1 VVPPPVPLTA
11 DTERLVELVFAP
23 EHRAAVKDLLRS
35 RCGAGVPLMDG
46 ASAGQLERLRFAVLR
61 LSEGTMP
68 ELLRA
73 LDIANVDWRDVLV
86 AAGFGS
92 NLNAHR
98 DWFDERA
105 AR

>member
-1 VVPPPVPLTA
+1 VQAPAPLSA
-11 DTERLVELVFAP
+11 DTERLVELLFAP
-23 EHRAAVKDLLRS
+23 EHRAAAKDLLRL

-46 ASAGQLERLRFAVLR
+46 ASAGQFERLRFAVLK
-61 LSEGTMP
+61 LSEGAMP
-68 ELLRA
+68 ELVRA
-73 LDIANVDWRDVLV
+73 VEIANADWRDVLV

-98 DWFDERA
+98 DWFNERS